1 MASIICKNV
10 SKKLGNKVVW
20 KDLDLTIGEGK
31 IIGLAG
37 PSGSGKTTLLKLI
50 AKFLTPDSGT
60 ITVCGEQKEDKI
72 KSIVS
77 FMPDKL
83 QFDNNIKVS
92 GIVNFY
98 GSHYKDFNKEKCLKY
113 LTAFNISAETTMGAF
128 SRGNIETI
136 QLILTMSRN
145 AKVYLLDEPLAF
157 TDPIMREHIIKTI
170 LKEYRDDATI
180 LMSTHLLT
188 DVEAALD
195 DVIIIGE
202 NKIICQKSVDEI
214 RESTGKSLLN
224 FYKDCFKEGGQK

>member
-1 MASIICKNV
+1 MASIVCKNV

-20 KDLDLTIGEGK
+20 QGLDLEIGEGK

-50 AKFLTPDSGT
+50 AKFLVPDSGT
-60 ITVCGEQKEDKI
+60 ITVCGEQMEDRI

-77 FMPDKL
+77 YMPDKL
-83 QFDNNIKVS
+83 QFGRDTKVS
-92 GIVNFY
+92 RIVDFY
-98 GSHYKDFNKEKCLKY
+98 GSHYRDFNREKCTRY
-113 LTAFNISAETTMGAF
+113 LTAFNISAEMTIGAF

-145 AKVYLLDEPLAF
+145 AKVYILDEPLAF
-157 TDPIMREHIIKTI
+157 TDPITREHIIKTI

-188 DVEAALD
+188 DVESTLD
-195 DVIIIGE
+195 DVIIIGKNE
-202 NKIICQKSVDEI
+202 IICQRSVDEI

>member
-10 SKKLGNKVVW
+10 SKKLGDKVVW
-20 KDLDLTIGEGK
+20 QDLDLNIGEGK

-50 AKFLTPDSGT
+50 AKFLSPDSGT
-60 ITVCGEQKEDKI
+60 ITVCGEQTEERI
-72 KSIVS
+72 KSVVS

-83 QFDNNIKVS
+83 QFGSDMKVS
-92 GIVNFY
+92 KAVDFY
-98 GSHYKDFNKEKCLKY
+98 GSHYKDFNKEKCTRY
-113 LTAFNISAETTMGAF
+113 LTAFNISAETTIGAF

-145 AKVYLLDEPLAF
+145 AKVYLLDEPLAY
-157 TDPIMREHIIKTI
+157 TDPIMREHIIRTI

-195 DVIIIGE
+195 EVIIVDEG
-202 NKIICQKSVDEI
+202 KVICQRSVDEI

>member
-1 MASIICKNV
+1 MASIVCKNV

-20 KDLDLTIGEGK
+20 QGLDLEIGEGK

-37 PSGSGKTTLLKLI
+37 PSGSGKTTLLMLI
-50 AKFLTPDSGT
+50 AKFLSPDSGT
-60 ITVCGEQKEDKI
+60 ITVCGEQKEEKI
-72 KSIVS
+72 KSVVS

-83 QFDNNIKVS
+83 QFGRDTKVS
-92 GIVNFY
+92 KIVDFY
-98 GSHYKDFNKEKCLKY
+98 ESHYRDFNREKCTRY
-113 LTAFNISAETTMGAF
+113 LTAFDISSETAMGAF

-188 DVEAALD
+188 NVEAALD
-195 DVIIIGE
+195 EVIIIGE
-202 NKIICQKSVDEI
+202 NKIVCQRSVDEI